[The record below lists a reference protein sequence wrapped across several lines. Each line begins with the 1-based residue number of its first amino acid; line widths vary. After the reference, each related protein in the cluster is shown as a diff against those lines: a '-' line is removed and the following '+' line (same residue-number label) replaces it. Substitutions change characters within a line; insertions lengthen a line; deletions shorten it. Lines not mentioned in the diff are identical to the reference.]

1 VSKLF
6 ISDATL
12 LYFF

>member
-1 VSKLF
+1 VNKLF